1 MDPVHVHLFLNHFP
15 VICSVLA
22 VPLFLFAYL
31 RKSDELKQLALL
43 VLVFAAAVTIP
54 VYLSGEPA
62 EEVVEK
68 LAGVSHDLIE
78 QHEDAAYFALISMM
92 ITGAI
97 SLIGLISMFLKKA
110 AAAKFLV
117 LVALL
122 SSIGSAGLMLRTS
135 NLGGQIRHS
144 EIRTGDAGTQP
155 ADKQKD
161 DERKSER

>member
-22 VPLFLFAYL
+22 VPLFAYAYL

-78 QHEDAAYFALISMM
+78 QHEDAAYFAMISMM

-97 SLIGLISMFLKKA
+97 ALIGLIAMFLKKTG
-110 AAAKFLV
+110 AAKFLV

-122 SSIGSAGLMLRTS
+122 SAVGSAGLMLRTS

-144 EIRTGDAGTQP
+144 EIRAGDAVAQP
-155 ADKQKD
+155 ADKERD
-161 DERKSER
+161 DKR

>member
-15 VICSVLA
+15 VICSILS
-22 VPLFLFAYL
+22 VPLFLYAYW

-43 VLVFAAAVTIP
+43 VLVLAAAVTIP

-78 QHEDAAYFALISMM
+78 QHEDAAYFAMISMM

-97 SLIGLISMFLKKA
+97 SLIGLIAMFLKKA

-122 SSIGSAGLMLRTS
+122 SAIGSAGLMLRTS

-144 EIRTGDAGTQP
+144 EIRAGGTAEQP
-155 ADKQKD
+155 SEKEKD
-161 DERKSER
+161 DRSKNER

>member
-22 VPLFLFAYL
+22 VPLFAWAYL
-31 RKSDELKQLALL
+31 RKSDELKQLTLL

-78 QHEDAAYFALISMM
+78 QHEDAAYFAMISMM

-97 SLIGLISMFLKKA
+97 SLIGL
-110 AAAKFLV
+110 
-117 LVALL
+117 
-122 SSIGSAGLMLRTS
+122 
-135 NLGGQIRHS
+135 
-144 EIRTGDAGTQP
+144 
-155 ADKQKD
+155 
-161 DERKSER
+161 

>member
-15 VICSVLA
+15 VICSILS
-22 VPLFLFAYL
+22 VPLFLYAYW

-43 VLVFAAAVTIP
+43 VLVLAAAVTIP

-78 QHEDAAYFALISMM
+78 QHEDAAYFAMISMM
-92 ITGAI
+92 ITGVI
-97 SLIGLISMFLKKA
+97 SLIGLIAMFLKKA

-122 SSIGSAGLMLRTS
+122 SAIGSAGLMLRTS

-144 EIRTGDAGTQP
+144 EIRAGGTAEQP
-155 ADKQKD
+155 SEKEKD
-161 DERKSER
+161 DRSKNER

>member
-15 VICSVLA
+15 VICSILS
-22 VPLFLFAYL
+22 VPLFLYAYW

-78 QHEDAAYFALISMM
+78 QHEDAAYFAMISMM
-92 ITGAI
+92 ITGVI
-97 SLIGLISMFLKKA
+97 SLIGLIAMMAKKT
-110 AAAKFLV
+110 AAKFLV

-122 SSIGSAGLMLRTS
+122 SAAGSAGLMLRTS
-135 NLGGQIRHS
+135 SLGGQIRHS
-144 EIRTGDAGTQP
+144 EIRAGGTAEQP
-155 ADKQKD
+155 SEKEKD
-161 DERKSER
+161 DRSKSER

>member
-22 VPLFLFAYL
+22 VPLFLWAYV
-31 RKSDELKQLALL
+31 RKSDELKQLSLL

-78 QHEDAAYFALISMM
+78 QHEDAAYFAMISMM

-97 SLIGLISMFLKKA
+97 ALIGLITMFLKKTG
-110 AAAKFLV
+110 AAKFLV

-122 SSIGSAGLMLRTS
+122 SAVGSAGLMLRTS

-144 EIRTGDAGTQP
+144 EIRSGEAVVQQAEKQGDDQRKG
-155 ADKQKD
+155 
-161 DERKSER
+161 ER

>member
-1 MDPVHVHLFLNHFP
+1 MDPVHLHLFLNHFP
-15 VICSVLA
+15 MICSILA
-22 VPLFLFAYL
+22 VPLFLYAFL

-43 VLVFAAAVTIP
+43 VLIFAALVTIP
-54 VYLSGEPA
+54 VYLTGEPT

-78 QHEDAAYFALISMM
+78 QHEDSAYFAMISMM

-97 SLIGLISMFLKKA
+97 ALIGMITMIAKKA
-110 AAAKFLV
+110 AAAKFMV

-122 SSIGSAGLMLRTS
+122 SAIGSAGLMARTS

-144 EIRTGDAGTQP
+144 EIRTGDASSQSVE
-155 ADKQKD
+155 KQRD
-161 DERKSER
+161 DQTKSER

>member
-22 VPLFLFAYL
+22 VPLFVYAYL
-31 RKSDELKQLALL
+31 RKSDALKELALL

-78 QHEDAAYFALISMM
+78 QHEDAAYFAMISMM

-97 SLIGLISMFLKKA
+97 SLIGLITMFLKKTG
-110 AAAKFLV
+110 AAKFLV
-117 LVALL
+117 LIALL
-122 SSIGSAGLMLRTS
+122 SAVGSAGLMLRTS

-144 EIRTGDAGTQP
+144 EIRTGDPGTQP
-155 ADKQKD
+155 GERQKD
-161 DERKSER
+161 DQR

>member
-15 VICSVLA
+15 VICSILS
-22 VPLFLFAYL
+22 VPFFLYAYW

-78 QHEDAAYFALISMM
+78 QHEDAAYFAMISMM
-92 ITGAI
+92 ITGVI

-122 SSIGSAGLMLRTS
+122 SAIGSAGLMLRTS
-135 NLGGQIRHS
+135 NLGGQIMHS
-144 EIRTGDAGTQP
+144 EIRAGDAGAQP
-155 ADKQKD
+155 AEKQRD
-161 DERKSER
+161 DQRNSER

>member
-15 VICSVLA
+15 VICSILT

-68 LAGVSHDLIE
+68 LAGVGHDVIE

-97 SLIGLISMFLKKA
+97 SLIGLIAMFLKKA
-110 AAAKFLV
+110 TAAKFLV
-117 LVALL
+117 LIALL
-122 SSIGSAGLMLRTS
+122 SAIGSAGLMLRTS

-144 EIRTGDAGTQP
+144 EIRKGDAGAQP
-155 ADKQKD
+155 TDKQKD